1 MLRPYQQAAMNAGLE
16 AIRDRRNG
24 ILVCPTGG
32 GKAHIIA
39 AIAGALDGRTIIL
52 QPSKE
57 ILEQNLTKLRATGES
72 DLGIY
77 SASLSRK
84 DTGKTTLGTIGSVIR
99 HKSLFAGCWAVIV
112 DECHLVNSKGGM
124 YEHFITSLGV
134 PTLGL
139 TATPYRLRHYNHH
152 ETGEHVAESR
162 ILTRTRPRIFERIA
176 HVTQVRELLD
186 GGWLVPCAYELDSDY
201 QESAVPVN
209 STGQGYDDGALTRY
223 NEKLHV
229 TEKVAE
235 AVRRTPAKHV
245 LVFCQ
250 FRAESE
256 RVLANLKVMGIESA
270 TVDAETPKAE
280 RERIIKGF
288 RTGGIRAVVNVGV
301 LTVGFDFPALDC
313 IVLARPTKSV
323 ALYYQMCGR
332 GIRPCEGKRCVDVI
346 DLCDNV
352 RRFGRIETFELFDQ
366 KPGRGL
372 WRLRSDAGPL
382 TGVDITTKTNVESV
396 PLPAEAEANAD
407 MELTFGKH
415 AGTKL
420 CDVPLGY
427 LRWAA
432 ENFTPGKW
440 KATFRAEVER
450 RRSMSVAPDQCKSAA
465 LMKPQSPS
473 Q

>member
-1 MLRPYQQAAMNAGLE
+1 MSTLRPYQSAATQAGL
-16 AIRDRRNG
+16 ACIKDGHSG
-24 ILVCPTGG
+24 ILVLPTGS
-32 GKAHIIA
+32 GKSHVIA
-39 AIAGALDGRTIIL
+39 AIAGGLEGRTIVL

-57 ILEQNLTKLRATGES
+57 ILEQNYHKLHATGER
-72 DLGIY
+72 DIGIY
-77 SASLSRK
+77 SAACNRK
-84 DTGKTTLGTIGSVIR
+84 YTGRITLATIGSVIR
-99 HKSLFAGCWAVIV
+99 HKELFAGCGCVIV
-112 DECHLVNSKGGM
+112 DEAHLVNSKGGM

-134 PTLGL
+134 PALGL

-162 ILTRTRPRIFERIA
+162 ILTRTRPRIFERIV

-186 GGWLVPCAYELDSDY
+186 AGWLVPCGYEQDGDY

-256 RVLANLKVMGIESA
+256 RVLANLKGMGIEAA
-270 TVDAETPKAE
+270 TVDAETPKDQ
-280 RERIIKGF
+280 RESIIAGF
-288 RTGGIRAVVNVGV
+288 RLGRIRAVVNVGV

-323 ALYYQMCGR
+323 ALYYQMIGR
-332 GIRPCEGKRCVDVI
+332 GIRPCEGKAACDVI

-352 RRFGRIETFELFDQ
+352 RRFGRIETFELVDQ

-396 PLPAEAEANAD
+396 PLPAAAEANAE

-420 CDVPLGY
+420 KDVNLGY
-427 LRWAA
+427 LRWAC
-432 ENFTPGKW
+432 ENFGSGKW
-440 KATFRAEVER
+440 RDIFRLEVDR
-450 RRSMSVAPDQCKSAA
+450 RRRLEKIEEQCRSAHLLSLPPA
-465 LMKPQSPS
+465 
-473 Q
+473 